1 MIRAALVLVLLCSPF
16 LSASSVDGRIAE
28 TSKTLK
34 SFDRDYAS
42 VNTKMAKTAKSI
54 LKKQRTVLVQRKKI
68 ETLEAELQAKAST
81 LSTSRTDLESLTEQ
95 QEALEKQ
102 QRQLRDDLSK
112 LLARIV
118 SLAVVHD
125 DNNTLSP
132 AVIMNEEIFKALNQ
146 QTQKQIATLGE
157 RYTENQRSLHS
168 LTAKTARLKTEIVQ
182 IENEKRE
189 LESEKRSNEKALADL
204 RSRKKGYKKELK
216 KLLAQKDE
224 LQETLKRLHIIQES
238 EAQQARAKEE
248 RERNAALL
256 ASKPVPQV
264 KSVGSS
270 YHKAQTRRY
279 RGKKTIAPL
288 DGYSVLKRYGTY
300 TDPIYK
306 IKIFNESVSLQPKS
320 RDAKVKA
327 VFNGK
332 VILAQDTPLL
342 ENVVILEHSGGLHT
356 IYAHLDQIAPTVK
369 KGSWL
374 KKGSVIGR
382 VNDELMFEVTQK
394 NYHIDPLQVIE

>member
-1 MIRAALVLVLLCSPF
+1 MIRAALLLLLLFAPLF
-16 LSASSVDGRIAE
+16 SASGVDGRIAE

-54 LKKQRTVLVQRKKI
+54 LKKQRTVLIQRKKI
-68 ETLEAELQAKAST
+68 ETLEAELQTKGTT
-81 LSTSRTDLESLTEQ
+81 LSSSRSDLETLTSQ
-95 QEALEKQ
+95 QEELEKQ
-102 QRQLRDDLSK
+102 QRQLRKDLSK

-118 SLAVVHD
+118 SLAVIHD
-125 DNNTLSP
+125 DNSTLSP
-132 AVIMNEEIFKALNQ
+132 AVIMNEEIFKSLNR
-146 QTQKQIATLGE
+146 QTQKQIAELSGD
-157 RYTENQRSLHS
+157 YLQNQKSLKA
-168 LTAKTARLKTEIVQ
+168 LTQKTTRLKTEITQ

-189 LESEKRSNEKALADL
+189 LVTAKRTNEKALADL
-204 RSRKKGYKKELK
+204 KHRKKKYKKELK

-224 LQETLKRLHIIQES
+224 LQKTLRRLHIIQES
-238 EAQQARAKEE
+238 ETQKARAKAE

-256 ASKPVPQV
+256 ASKPLPKV

-270 YHKAQTRRY
+270 YHRARTRRY

-288 DGYSVLKRYGTY
+288 SGYTVLKRYGTY

-306 IKIFNESVSLQPKS
+306 IKIFNESVSLQPKT

-327 VFNGK
+327 ILNGK
-332 VILAQDTPLL
+332 VILAQNTPLL

-369 KGSWL
+369 KGKWV
-374 KKGSVIGR
+374 KAGSIIGR

-394 NYHIDPLQVIE
+394 NYHIDPLQVIK

>member
-1 MIRAALVLVLLCSPF
+1 MIRTALALLLLSVF
-16 LSASSVDGRIAE
+16 LLGASNVDDRIEA
-28 TSKTLK
+28 TAKTLK

-42 VNTKMAKTAKSI
+42 VNTKMAKNAKSI
-54 LKKQRTVLVQRKKI
+54 LEKQQTVLVQRKKI
-68 ETLEAELQAKAST
+68 ETLETELQAKAST
-81 LSTSRTDLESLTEQ
+81 LSASRTDLETLTEQ

-118 SLAVVHD
+118 SLAVIHD

-132 AVIMNEEIFKALNQ
+132 AVIMNEEIFKSLNK
-146 QTQKQIATLGE
+146 QTQKQIAKLGALYS
-157 RYTENQRSLHS
+157 RNQRSLNS
-168 LTAKTARLKTEIVQ
+168 LTEKTARLKTEIVQ

-204 RSRKKGYKKELK
+204 RARKKGYKKELK

-238 EAQQARAKEE
+238 EAEQARANAE

-256 ASKPVPQV
+256 ASKPLPEV

-288 DGYSVLKRYGTY
+288 DGYTVLKRYGTY

-306 IKIFNESVSLQPKS
+306 IKIFNESVSLQPKT

-342 ENVVILEHSGGLHT
+342 ENVVILEHADGLHT

-369 KGSWL
+369 KGSRL
-374 KKGSVIGR
+374 KKGSIIGR

-394 NYHIDPLQVIE
+394 NDHIDPLQVIE

>member
-1 MIRAALVLVLLCSPF
+1 MIRAALALFLLFGSLF
-16 LSASSVDGRIAE
+16 GAAGVDDKIAE
-28 TSKTLK
+28 TTQTIK

-42 VNTKMAKTAKSI
+42 VNDKVTRTAKSI
-54 LKKQRTVLVQRKKI
+54 LKKQRTVLLQQKKI
-68 ETLEAELQAKAST
+68 ETLESTLQTKAST
-81 LSTSRTDLESLTEQ
+81 LTTSRSDLEALTEQ

-102 QRQLRDDLSK
+102 QRQLRSDLSK

-118 SLAVVHD
+118 SLAVIHD

-132 AVIMNEEIFKALNQ
+132 GAIMNEEIFKSLNA
-146 QTQKQIATLGE
+146 QTREQIAKLGAVY
-157 RYTENQRSLHS
+157 RQNRQSLQS
-168 LTAKTARLKTEIVQ
+168 LTEKTARLKTEIVQ
-182 IENEKRE
+182 IENEKRD
-189 LESEKRSNEKALADL
+189 LETAKRSNEKALADL
-204 RSRKKGYKKELK
+204 RVRKKGYKKELK

-238 EAQQARAKEE
+238 EAQAARTKAE

-256 ASKPVPQV
+256 ASKPLPEV

-270 YHKAQTRRY
+270 YHKARTQRY

-288 DGYSVLKRYGTY
+288 DGYTVLKRYGTY

-306 IKIFNESVSLQPKS
+306 IKIFNESVSLQPKT

-374 KKGSVIGR
+374 KKGSIIGR

-394 NYHIDPLQVIE
+394 NYHLDPLQVIE

>member
-1 MIRAALVLVLLCSPF
+1 MIRAALTLILLFGSLF
-16 LSASSVDGRIAE
+16 GASGVDDRIEE
-28 TSKTLK
+28 TTHTLK

-42 VNTKMAKTAKSI
+42 VNSKMAKTARSI
-54 LKKQRTVLVQRKKI
+54 LKKQRTVLLQQKKI
-68 ETLEAELQAKAST
+68 ETLEGELQTKAST
-81 LSTSRTDLESLTEQ
+81 LTASRNDLETLTEQ

-118 SLAVVHD
+118 SLAVAHD

-132 AVIMNEEIFKALNQ
+132 AAIMNEEIFKSLNE
-146 QTQKQIATLGE
+146 QTQQQITALSATYRQNRQAL
-157 RYTENQRSLHS
+157 QS
-168 LTAKTARLKTEIVQ
+168 LTEKTARLKTEIVQ
-182 IENEKRE
+182 IEKEKRD
-189 LESEKRSNEKALADL
+189 LQAEKRSNEKALADL
-204 RSRKKGYKKELK
+204 RTRKKGYKKELK

-238 EAQQARAKEE
+238 EAQEARAKAE

-256 ASKPVPQV
+256 ASKPLPEV

-288 DGYSVLKRYGTY
+288 DGYTVLKRYGTY

-306 IKIFNESVSLQPKS
+306 IKIFNESVSLQPKT

-374 KKGSVIGR
+374 KKGSIIGR

-394 NYHIDPLQVIE
+394 NDHIDPLQVIE

>member
-1 MIRAALVLVLLCSPF
+1 MIRAALALFLLFGS
-16 LSASSVDGRIAE
+16 LSSAAGVDGRIEE
-28 TSKTLK
+28 TTKTLK

-42 VNTKMAKTAKSI
+42 VNDKMTRTAKSI
-54 LKKQRTVLVQRKKI
+54 LKKQRTVLLQQKKI
-68 ETLEAELQAKAST
+68 ETLESELQAKAST
-81 LSTSRTDLESLTEQ
+81 LTTSRSDLEALTEQ

-118 SLAVVHD
+118 SLAMIHD

-132 AVIMNEEIFKALNQ
+132 GAIMNEEIFKSLNA
-146 QTQKQIATLGE
+146 QTREQIAKLGAVY
-157 RYTENQRSLHS
+157 RQNRQSLQS
-168 LTAKTARLKTEIVQ
+168 LTEKTARLKTEIVQ
-182 IENEKRE
+182 IENEKRD
-189 LESEKRSNEKALADL
+189 LETAKRSNEKALADL
-204 RSRKKGYKKELK
+204 QTRKKGYKKELK

-238 EAQQARAKEE
+238 EAQAARAKAE

-256 ASKPVPQV
+256 ASKPLPEV

-279 RGKKTIAPL
+279 SGKKTIAPL
-288 DGYSVLKRYGTY
+288 DGYTVLKRYGTY

-306 IKIFNESVSLQPKS
+306 IKIFNESVSLQPKT

-374 KKGSVIGR
+374 KKGSIIGR

-394 NYHIDPLQVIE
+394 NYHIDPLQVIQ